1 MNLVDSSGW
10 LEFFTDG
17 KLAARYFHYLER
29 LQEVVVPTLVIYE
42 VYKKIKKER
51 SEEDALL
58 AIAHMGKARIVALD
72 DTLAMSAADISLK
85 HGLSMADA
93 IIYATALQEEAKLV
107 TSDTHFTNLNN
118 IIFLKKTQ

>member
-17 KLAARYFHYLER
+17 PLADKYISYLER
-29 LQEVVVPTLVIYE
+29 LDELIVPALIIYE
-42 VYKKIKKER
+42 VYKKVKKER

-58 AIAHMGKARIVALD
+58 AIAHMGKARVVPLD
-72 DTLAMSAADISLK
+72 DALALTSADVSLK

-93 IIYATALQEEAKLV
+93 IIYATALQENAKLI
-107 TSDTHFTNLNN
+107 TSDKHFCGLKNVV
-118 IIFLKKTQ
+118 FLKQ